1 MLSEN
6 LGYVCDWLGRYRAE
20 GVYLE
25 PEAVDG
31 FVAVLNGAMLDAQAL
46 ERAIVPDSA
55 RRVVDL
61 SGDTV
66 VAFPT
71 PCRGRTAL

>member
-6 LGYVCDWLGRYRAE
+6 LRYIGDWLGKYRAE
-20 GVYLE
+20 GVYLDT
-25 PEAVDG
+25 EAVDG
-31 FVAVLNGAMLDAQAL
+31 FVSVISGAVLDAQAL
-46 ERAIVPDSA
+46 ERAIVPEVA
-55 RRVVDL
+55 RSVVDL

-71 PCRGRTAL
+71 PCRGRPAL